1 MRVIN
6 AREVDQLL
14 DMASC
19 IRAIEDAFRALGE
32 GRASSSIG
40 GLELTHGGL
49 HAKMGVIAGTNG
61 YAAAKVNANFPDN
74 PSRHGLPTV
83 QGVVIVFDGATGTPL
98 ACMNSGPITATRTAA
113 ASAVAASYLALPN
126 ADSVAFVGC
135 GVQAKSHA
143 IALRHVRPIRRIFA
157 FDKDRSVA
165 ERFAREV
172 GDTVGVETSVVDDH
186 RKATKSSQIVVTST
200 PSRQAILNV
209 GDVGP
214 GAFIAAVGADN
225 EHKQEISSE
234 LLRSAAVIVDDLGQC
249 SAIGDLHHALSVGLM
264 KPSDVRASLD
274 QVVTG
279 RIPGRLDDQEIIVF
293 DSTGI
298 AIEDVAAAAII
309 YERAKETNVGADN

>member
-1 MRVIN
+1 MRVIG
-6 AREVDQLL
+6 ADEVEQLL

-19 IRAIEDAFRALGE
+19 ISAIEDAFRALGE

-40 GLELTHGGL
+40 GLELAHGGL
-49 HAKMGVIAGTNG
+49 HAKMGVIGGANG
-61 YAAAKVNANFPDN
+61 YAAAKINANFPDN

-83 QGVVIVFDGATGTPL
+83 QGVVIVFDATTGTPL
-98 ACMNSGPITATRTAA
+98 ACMRSGPITATRTAA

-126 ADSVAFVGC
+126 ADSVTFVGC
-135 GVQAKSHA
+135 GVQARSHA
-143 IALRHVRPIRRIFA
+143 IALRHVRPIRQIFA
-157 FDKDRSVA
+157 FDKDRSAA

-172 GDTVGVETSVVDDH
+172 GNSAGIETIVVDDH
-186 RKATKSSQIVVTST
+186 RDATKSSRIVVTST

-214 GAFIAAVGADN
+214 GTFIAAVGADN

-234 LLRSAAVIVDDLGQC
+234 LLRSAVVVVDDLSQC
-249 SAIGDLHHALSVGLM
+249 STIGDLHHALGVGLM
-264 KPSDVRASLD
+264 KRSDVRASLD

-279 RIPGRLDDQEIIVF
+279 RIPGRLDDREIIVF

-309 YERAKETNVGADN
+309 YERAKEANVGADD